1 LLVRKAVRV
10 HVQVIADESIEV
22 TNHVRLR
29 TPIGQ
34 LYSFFISASFTSA
47 RAPRTGT
54 ADRK

>member
-1 LLVRKAVRV
+1 MLELRYGLRPLLVRKAVRV

-34 LYSFFISASFTSA
+34 L
-47 RAPRTGT
+47 
-54 ADRK
+54 